1 MKEFLIGLIFLVAVF
16 VFAGIGVLLMPFW
29 LLLAV
34 ALRIVLIIIFV
45 FFCIWLLGKL
55 IVLAWEKIKSKQ

>member
-16 VFAGIGVLLMPFW
+16 IFAGIGVLLMPFW
-29 LLLAV
+29 LLLAI
-34 ALRIVLIIIFV
+34 ALRIALIVIFV

-55 IVLAWEKIKSKQ
+55 IVLVWEKIKTKK